1 MANRFHVIF
10 LHPFGE
16 EPGLMPTPTQAHV
29 EWCRRMWS
37 VMADGG
43 SWGLPASG
51 LIFQK
56 REAARELVLI
66 DAMPHTPEMPITA
79 DELLAR
85 QISLYIDTVEH
96 FALCDVKVRRECSW
110 PVPAKG

>member
-1 MANRFHVIF
+1 
-10 LHPFGE
+10 
-16 EPGLMPTPTQAHV
+16 MPAPKQAHV
-29 EWCRRMWS
+29 EWCQRTWDMLT
-37 VMADGG
+37 DGG

-66 DAMPHTPEMPITA
+66 DAMPHMPEMPISA

-85 QISLYIDTVEH
+85 QISLYIQTVEH

-110 PVPAKG
+110 PVTKKDPSL

>member
-10 LHPFGE
+10 HHLFGE
-16 EPGLMPTPTQAHV
+16 EPGMKDAPTPEHV
-29 EWCRRMWS
+29 AWCRRMWGL
-37 VMADGG
+37 MADGS

-66 DAMPHTPEMPITA
+66 DAMPHMPEMPISA

-85 QISLYIDTVEH
+85 QISLYIQTIEH
-96 FALCDVKVRRECSW
+96 FALIDVKVRRECSW